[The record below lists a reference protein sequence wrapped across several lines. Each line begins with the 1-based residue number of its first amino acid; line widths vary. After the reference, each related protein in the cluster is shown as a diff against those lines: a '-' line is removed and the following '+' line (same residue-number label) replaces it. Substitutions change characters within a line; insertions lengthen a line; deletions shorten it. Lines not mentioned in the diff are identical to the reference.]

1 MNNFRMKENILLFKS
16 WSIMSFWG
24 KRIKMMT
31 YRIHSTNWMWHLNC
45 SVWAGKVINSIHN
58 KQPDRFIRIKS
69 ALSHIHEFCFVLQIP
84 NKNWNK
90 AIKIILESFH
100 PSFTEIKEDDQA
112 RQTKCTR
119 HQAGSGCWLITNYLI
134 NGIQKDETHFSFL
147 V

>member
-31 YRIHSTNWMWHLNC
+31 YWIHSTNWMWHLNC
-45 SVWAGKVINSIHN
+45 SVSAGKVINSIHN

-69 ALSHIHEFCFVLQIP
+69 ALSRIHLEFCLKIP

-90 AIKIILESFH
+90 AIKIILESLH
-100 PSFTEIKEDDQA
+100 PSRFLFTEIKEDDQA

-119 HQAGSGCWLITNYLI
+119 
-134 NGIQKDETHFSFL
+134 QKVAADLLL
-147 V
+147 VIW